1 MWDRSRLDDMQA
13 REKKALAENRDAAG
27 RKLKVGDTV
36 AYAISLG
43 RSPAVQ
49 IATVHGFSA
58 KNNKPQLKI
67 DKRYSKHWS
76 SSKEIVTV
84 QYPDRMVIL
93 EPLWYRWV
101 DD

>member
-1 MWDRSRLDDMQA
+1 MSDFFDNVNKLNK
-13 REKKALAENRDAAG
+13 REKHALKNNLDVAG
-27 RKLKVGDTV
+27 RPLQIGDTV

-49 IATVHGFSA
+49 IATVHGFSK

-67 DKRYSKHWS
+67 DKRYMKKWS

-93 EPLWYRWV
+93 RPIEN
-101 DD
+101 D